1 MKYLVISLAI
11 LFTGCSAQEQSQSK
25 PQLSQ
30 QEIAKLQERLK
41 ACQSINEIMDA
52 VDALKSKDIVVT
64 ERCDESVYKAKL
76 GV

>member
-1 MKYLVISLAI
+1 MKVFAI
-11 LFTGCSAQEQSQSK
+11 VLTVLLTACSAQEQVQSK

-30 QEIAKLQERLK
+30 QEVEKIKAQLK
-41 ACQSINEIMDA
+41 ACQDINEIMDA
-52 VDALKSKDIVVT
+52 VDELKSKDIVVT